1 MKFQTH
7 FSECTC
13 YLLLHFNLK
22 LLWSVSAL
30 FYWVLIFIINISR
43 FYNGLNHPPGSNSF
57 YFNRNVIEGSHEM
70 YNCYVF
76 LTFRSFFSKYT
87 FLRLRHFI
95 SLSTY
100 PINSILSV
108 LFSISHKI
116 YVLMNHIF
124 VLATDALV
132 IEKLPFSYFRGNHS

>member
-22 LLWSVSAL
+22 LGGLLLPCFTEFSYL
-30 FYWVLIFIINISR
+30 PLTFLDFIT
-43 FYNGLNHPPGSNSF
+43 LDHPPGSNSF
-57 YFNRNVIEGSHEM
+57 YFNRNVIEDSNEM

-108 LFSISHKI
+108 LVSISHKI